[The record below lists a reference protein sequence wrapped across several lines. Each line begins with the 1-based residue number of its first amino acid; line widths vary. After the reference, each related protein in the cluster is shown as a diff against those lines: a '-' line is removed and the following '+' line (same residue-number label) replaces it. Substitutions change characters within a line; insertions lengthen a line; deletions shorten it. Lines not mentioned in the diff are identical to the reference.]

1 MIAGDRC
8 TRACGFCAVDT
19 AKPFALEE
27 DEPQRVAEGVKRLG
41 LKHVV
46 ITAVARDDLADGGAD
61 HFGKTIEAI
70 RALDPKIVI
79 EVLVPDFNGKDEPLQ
94 RVLEAAPD
102 VFNHNLETV
111 ERLTP
116 LVRSRA
122 KYQLSLDFLA
132 RARELRPALMT
143 KSGIMLG
150 LGETEPELFQ
160 AMDDLREAGVRV
172 LTLGQYL
179 RPTPNHL
186 PVVAYITPE
195 MFDHYGDIARNKG
208 FEFVASGPLVRS
220 SYHAAD
226 FNPVQR

>member
-1 MIAGDRC
+1 M
-8 TRACGFCAVDT
+8 
-19 AKPFALEE
+19 
-27 DEPQRVAEGVKRLG
+27 
-41 LKHVV
+41 
-46 ITAVARDDLADGGAD
+46 ARDDLADGGAD
-61 HFGKTIEAI
+61 HCGKTIEAI

-143 KSGIMLG
+143 KSGVMLG